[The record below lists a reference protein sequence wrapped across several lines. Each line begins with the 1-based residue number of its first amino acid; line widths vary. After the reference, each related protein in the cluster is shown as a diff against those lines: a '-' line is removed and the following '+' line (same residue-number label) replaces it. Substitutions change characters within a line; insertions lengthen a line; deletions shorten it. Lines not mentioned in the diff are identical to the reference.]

1 MFKVRLRNTNS
12 TLYLLLPGVT
22 PQFDPTRS
30 KLQRFCSRDDCFPFL
45 GFVFVVAI
53 VVVDTEDRLKAKEN
67 SRFQLESLNKGL
79 QGMSSRGDT
88 EGASGAPTRRGGHT
102 GVHKSSLL
110 PRCLRGP
117 KHSVCNSVSQP
128 CSKEEL
134 RT

>member
-1 MFKVRLRNTNS
+1 MTVF
-12 TLYLLLPGVT
+12 
-22 PQFDPTRS
+22 
-30 KLQRFCSRDDCFPFL
+30 RFWGLF
-45 GFVFVVAI
+45 FVVAI